1 MPFTGER
8 MITAINGDIM
18 MEHLHRYG
26 LAVDLCDG
34 KVVLDIA
41 SGEGYGSSLL
51 AGRALRVYGVDIS
64 SEAVEHASKKYQ
76 APNLKFLQGRADAI
90 PLADSQVELAVSFE
104 TLEHH
109 DLHDEM
115 MRELRRVL
123 QADGL
128 LIISTPDK
136 RYYSEQPKFK
146 NEFHV
151 KELYEAE
158 FRDLL
163 ERHFRNVRVM
173 HQRVVYASFIESQA
187 SDPGITLYEGDYRK
201 ISKIRGIEKAPYLLA
216 LASDGNLPPLNPSL
230 FDGTELFRDMH
241 LKRDPELHRREVD
254 VVYKEAELQKLHNFL
269 PISLYRAIRDPMKKL
284 LGLPAHAT
292 APSIKRQERGDQADG
307 R

>member
-1 MPFTGER
+1 MQGLSIGTRNDPPSKPAQPAEMPFTGER
-8 MITAINGDIM
+8 LVTAINGDIM

-41 SGEGYGSSLL
+41 SGEGYGSALL

-64 SEAVEHASKKYQ
+64 SEAIEHASKKYQ

-128 LIISTPDK
+128 LIISTP
-136 RYYSEQPKFK
+136 
-146 NEFHV
+146 
-151 KELYEAE
+151 
-158 FRDLL
+158 
-163 ERHFRNVRVM
+163 
-173 HQRVVYASFIESQA
+173 
-187 SDPGITLYEGDYRK
+187 
-201 ISKIRGIEKAPYLLA
+201 
-216 LASDGNLPPLNPSL
+216 
-230 FDGTELFRDMH
+230 
-241 LKRDPELHRREVD
+241 
-254 VVYKEAELQKLHNFL
+254 
-269 PISLYRAIRDPMKKL
+269 
-284 LGLPAHAT
+284 
-292 APSIKRQERGDQADG
+292 
-307 R
+307 